1 MADVRKHIDQF
12 KDQINDRVVE
22 VLRTLADSA
31 AESLR
36 TNADFLNHSFN
47 LRSSLGTVVFRDG
60 SILYQNFK
68 DVGGSDG
75 YGKGISV
82 AHKNIPASG
91 IGMML
96 IAGEDY
102 ALYVE
107 AQSNKWVISG
117 SSNELARTLQKL
129 V

>member
-1 MADVRKHIDQF
+1 MADVRKHINQF
-12 KDQINDRVVE
+12 KDQINDHVIT
-22 VLRTLADSA
+22 VLQSLADSA

-36 TNADFLNHSFN
+36 ANADFLNHSFN
-47 LRSSLGTVVFRDG
+47 LRSSLGTVVFRNG
-60 SILYQNFK
+60 SIVYQNFK
-68 DVGGSDG
+68 DVGGSYG
-75 YGKGISV
+75 YSKGISV
-82 AHKNIPASG
+82 AHKNIPTSG

-117 SSNELARTLQKL
+117 SSSDIARTLQNL
-129 V
+129 I